1 MSNSQSKVGSRVPIW
16 LWLILVPLTLAVISG
31 IIVSLIPPDLDK
43 VYAEA
48 EALLSTPDSKEK
60 FESKMRLLESDS
72 AYADHANMLRGRV
85 ALSQNREPM
94 ALKLFGKVTEGS
106 PLEAEA
112 AQRAGDAHSRIGNF
126 GEAVKS
132 YRRALEKDSEGGL
145 ASRMSLASLYFIAG
159 GIQLALNELDQN
171 IELDQ
176 QHEASRVL
184 RAQIRVFLDE
194 PKLALEDFEAVLDS
208 PGKFSS
214 TPPDFVEAYLKCLVD
229 LNELEKL
236 EEVADA
242 HLATVANGTTKSTV
256 LTRLG
261 EFRAAMVTLQSR
273 EGQASPPAVLNEAK
287 LDLLLAEGNIES
299 AELLAKEVVKSS
311 PRRLSAMKLV
321 AKTFEAAGNTRMQKI
336 AEENVAG
343 LLDLKTQL
351 RSAIDDVSDN
361 ITDVPGRL
369 KVARLF
375 GEVAEYAQ
383 MNSWYRVIVMLDPS
397 AKEEYQKVL
406 LGETLPRGP
415 VVPFDEPKEEEPA
428 ESGDGDNDND
438 KMDEA
443 AKQSEADSDGSEMKA
458 SEKNGSQKQSTE
470 KKTEQPD
477 SKDKTG
483 EDKDAAKAEEMK
495 EATEAKPEPEAAKT
509 KVEETAGKDASKE
522 SEPAKKADAPEAS
535 DKKDQQ

>member
-1 MSNSQSKVGSRVPIW
+1 
-16 LWLILVPLTLAVISG
+16 
-31 IIVSLIPPDLDK
+31 
-43 VYAEA
+43 
-48 EALLSTPDSKEK
+48 
-60 FESKMRLLESDS
+60 
-72 AYADHANMLRGRV
+72 
-85 ALSQNREPM
+85 
-94 ALKLFGKVTEGS
+94 
-106 PLEAEA
+106 
-112 AQRAGDAHSRIGNF
+112 
-126 GEAVKS
+126 
-132 YRRALEKDSEGGL
+132 
-145 ASRMSLASLYFIAG
+145 
-159 GIQLALNELDQN
+159 
-171 IELDQ
+171 
-176 QHEASRVL
+176 
-184 RAQIRVFLDE
+184 
-194 PKLALEDFEAVLDS
+194 
-208 PGKFSS
+208 
-214 TPPDFVEAYLKCLVD
+214 
-229 LNELEKL
+229 
-236 EEVADA
+236 
-242 HLATVANGTTKSTV
+242 
-256 LTRLG
+256 
-261 EFRAAMVTLQSR
+261 
-273 EGQASPPAVLNEAK
+273 
-287 LDLLLAEGNIES
+287 
-299 AELLAKEVVKSS
+299 
-311 PRRLSAMKLV
+311 MKLV